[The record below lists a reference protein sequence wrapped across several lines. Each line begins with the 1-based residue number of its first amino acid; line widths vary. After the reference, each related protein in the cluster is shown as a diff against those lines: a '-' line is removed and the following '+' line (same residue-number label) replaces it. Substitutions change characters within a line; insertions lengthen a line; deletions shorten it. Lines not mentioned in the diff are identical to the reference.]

1 MKDKKWILYRHTSPS
16 GKVYVG
22 ITSKS
27 NPNWRWQSG
36 KGYAACTYFYNA
48 ILKYGWNNIKH
59 EVLFEGLNENTA
71 KRLEIELIRHY
82 KGLGISYNITDG
94 GEGRKFPLSKN
105 HKRRLS
111 DAHRGKHLSKEWR
124 DKIGKAHK
132 GKIVSQETKDKMSA
146 IMKSKHIKLSE
157 ERKRIISRSNKGKV
171 ISDKHREIVSK
182 FFSKPVLQ
190 VDKHTGEIIRE
201 YSSMTEA
208 SKCTGIYYGSINKC
222 CNNITKS
229 AGGYKWRLK
238 YDK

>member
-1 MKDKKWILYRHTSPS
+1 MSWDLSMADRAAYIKIGLDN
-16 GKVYVG
+16 G
-22 ITSKS
+22 IT
-27 NPNWRWQSG
+27 
-36 KGYAACTYFYNA
+36 
-48 ILKYGWNNIKH
+48 
-59 EVLFEGLNENTA
+59 
-71 KRLEIELIRHY
+71 
-82 KGLGISYNITDG
+82 
-94 GEGRKFPLSKN
+94 

-111 DAHRGKHLSKEWR
+111 DAHRGNKEWRDKIGR

-157 ERKRIISRSNKGKV
+157 ERKRISRSNKGKV
-171 ISDKHREIVSK
+171 IS
-182 FFSKPVLQ
+182 
-190 VDKHTGEIIRE
+190 DKHTGEIIRE

-208 SKCTGIYYGSINKC
+208 SKYTGIYYGSINKC

>member
-1 MKDKKWILYRHTSPS
+1 MKKWILYRHISPS
-16 GKVYVG
+16 GKVYIG

-27 NPNWRWQSG
+27 NPNWRWQNG
-36 KGYAACTYFYNA
+36 KGYTTCTYFYNA

-59 EVLFEGLNENTA
+59 EVLFERLNGDTA

-94 GEGRKFPLSKN
+94 GEGRKSPLSEN
-105 HKRRLS
+105 HKKILL
-111 DAHRGKHLSKEWR
+111 DARRGKPLSKEWK

-132 GKIVSQETKDKMSA
+132 GKIVSQETKDKMSV

-157 ERKRIISRSNKGKV
+157 QKKRIISKANKGKI
-171 ISDKHREIVSK
+171 ISDRHREIVSK

-190 VDKHTGEIIRE
+190 IDKHTNEIIRE
-201 YSSMTEA
+201 YDSMTKA
-208 SKCTGIYYGSINKC
+208 SKYTGICYGSINKC

-238 YDK
+238 HDK

>member
-1 MKDKKWILYRHTSPS
+1 
-16 GKVYVG
+16 
-22 ITSKS
+22 
-27 NPNWRWQSG
+27 
-36 KGYAACTYFYNA
+36 
-48 ILKYGWNNIKH
+48 
-59 EVLFEGLNENTA
+59 
-71 KRLEIELIRHY
+71 
-82 KGLGISYNITDG
+82 
-94 GEGRKFPLSKN
+94 
-105 HKRRLS
+105 
-111 DAHRGKHLSKEWR
+111 
-124 DKIGKAHK
+124 
-132 GKIVSQETKDKMSA
+132 
-146 IMKSKHIKLSE
+146 MKSKHIKLSE

-190 VDKHTGEIIRE
+190 IDKHTGEIIRE

>member
-1 MKDKKWILYRHTSPS
+1 MNKKWILYRHTYPS
-16 GKVYVG
+16 DKVYIG
-22 ITSKS
+22 ITSRR
-27 NPNWRWQSG
+27 NPNWRWNNG
-36 KGYAACTYFYNA
+36 RGYTACRYFYNA
-48 ILKYGWNNIKH
+48 IIKYGWDNIRH
-59 EVLFEGLNENTA
+59 EVLIDKLEEDTA

-82 KGLGISYNITDG
+82 KNLGISYNITSG
-94 GEGRKFPLSKN
+94 GEGRKAPLSEE
-105 HKRRLS
+105 HKKKLS
-111 DAHRGKHLSKEWR
+111 SSHIGKRLSKEWK

-190 VDKHTGEIIRE
+190 LDKHTGEIIRE